1 MVVGVGTDLVDL
13 DRFRLAAE
21 RTPGILT
28 RYFTEGERAYAERR
42 QDPTERYAAR
52 FAAKEAVMKAL
63 GVGLGACELAEI
75 EVVRDEDSGA
85 PDLRPARQGRRS
97 GRRPGRHRLEA
108 EPDPHRH
115 QRPRHRHRPLTR
127 NRAPGRLGWSRLA
140 GWGWWCGTR
149 RWRTST
155 R

>member
-13 DRFRLAAE
+13 DRFRQAAE

-42 QDPTERYAAR
+42 NDPTERYAAR

-63 GVGLGACELAEI
+63 GVGLGACALVEI

-85 PDLRPARQGRRS
+85 PDLVLHGKAAA
-97 GRRPGRHRLEA
+97 LA
-108 EPDPHRH
+108 EERGVTAWHLSLSHTDTAAHAMVIA
-115 QRPRHRHRPLTR
+115 T
-127 NRAPGRLGWSRLA
+127 
-140 GWGWWCGTR
+140 
-149 RWRTST
+149 
-155 R
+155 